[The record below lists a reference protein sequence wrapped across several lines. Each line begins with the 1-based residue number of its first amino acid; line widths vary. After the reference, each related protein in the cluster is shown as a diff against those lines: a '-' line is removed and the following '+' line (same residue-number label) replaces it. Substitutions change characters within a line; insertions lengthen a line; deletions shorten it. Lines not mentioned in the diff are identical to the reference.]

1 MGRDYYLVLEVGRES
16 TQEDIKKAY
25 RKQALRFHPDK
36 NKAEDAE
43 ERFKEIAEAYEVLGD
58 PVGKR
63 KELLLLLL
71 QLQLLLLLQ
80 LQQLLLLLL
89 LLLLLHMLL
98 LLLLLLLLHGLS

>member
-1 MGRDYYLVLEVGRES
+1 MGRDYYSVLEVGRES

-63 KELLLLLL
+63 KGISRQLLL
-71 QLQLLLLLQ
+71 QLLSLLFQLQPLILMLQ
-80 LQQLLLLLL
+80 L
-89 LLLLLHMLL
+89 
-98 LLLLLLLLHGLS
+98 